1 MLVKICLNEKEMTRE
16 ERSAGAVLFS
26 LDSAVGKIE
35 YLLLNYAAG
44 HWDFPKG
51 NIENG
56 EDEIQTA
63 RREIQE
69 ETGIYDVEFFKGF
82 RNKIEYHYRRNQRL
96 IQKEVIFFLAR
107 TSRREVTLSHEH
119 NAYSWLAYEKA
130 LVLLTYK
137 NAKNVLIEAR
147 LFLEKK
153 NSS

>member
-1 MLVKICLNEKEMTRE
+1 MIRE

-56 EDEIQTA
+56 EDAIQTA

-82 RNKIEYHYRRNQRL
+82 RSKIEYHYRRNQRL

-107 TSRREVTLSHEH
+107 TSIRDVTLSYEH
-119 NAYSWLAYEKA
+119 NAYSWLEYEEA
-130 LVLLTYK
+130 LALLTYK
-137 NAKNVLIEAR
+137 NAKNLLIEAK

>member
-1 MLVKICLNEKEMTRE
+1 LNEKEMIRE

-26 LDSAVGKIE
+26 LDSAGGKIE

-82 RNKIEYHYRRNQRL
+82 RNKIEYHYRCNQRL

-119 NAYSWLAYEKA
+119 NAYTWLAYEKA
-130 LVLLTYK
+130 LALLTYK
-137 NAKNVLIEAR
+137 NAKNVLVEAK
-147 LFLEKK
+147 LFLEK
-153 NSS
+153 NSP

>member
-1 MLVKICLNEKEMTRE
+1 VKEMVQE
-16 ERSAGAVLFS
+16 ERSAGAILFS

-56 EDEIQTA
+56 EDEIQTV

-119 NAYSWLAYEKA
+119 NAYTWLAYEKA
-130 LVLLTYK
+130 LALLTYK
-137 NAKNVLIEAR
+137 NAKNVLVEAK
-147 LFLEKK
+147 LFLEK
-153 NSS
+153 NSP

>member
-1 MLVKICLNEKEMTRE
+1 MLVKICLNEKEMIRE
-16 ERSAGAVLFS
+16 EHSAGAVLFS

-82 RNKIEYHYRRNQRL
+82 RNKIEYHYRRNQRE

-119 NAYSWLAYEKA
+119 NAYTWLAYEKA
-130 LVLLTYK
+130 LALLTYN
-137 NAKNVLIEAR
+137 NAKNVLVEAK
-147 LFLEKK
+147 LFLEK
-153 NSS
+153 NSP

>member
-1 MLVKICLNEKEMTRE
+1 MLVKICLNEKEMIRE
-16 ERSAGAVLFS
+16 EHSAGAVLFS

-82 RNKIEYHYRRNQRL
+82 RNKIEYHYRRNQRE

-119 NAYSWLAYEKA
+119 NAYTWLAYEKA
-130 LVLLTYK
+130 LALLTYN
-137 NAKNVLIEAR
+137 NAKNVLVEAK